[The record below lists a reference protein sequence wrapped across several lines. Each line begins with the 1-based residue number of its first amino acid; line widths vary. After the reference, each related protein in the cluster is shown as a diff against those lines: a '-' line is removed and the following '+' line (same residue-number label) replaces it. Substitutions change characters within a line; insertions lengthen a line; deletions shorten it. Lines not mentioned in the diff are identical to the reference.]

1 MKFKSITLSLLFLI
15 LILVLLS
22 IDEPQGDLKSSQ
34 INFTKV
40 ENDDT
45 INNLDSDNL
54 NSTSQDL
61 STWSEVKNSD
71 IVFGLIFFTLLLI
84 VNLLIRKNKNHSS

>member
-15 LILVLLS
+15 LILLLLS
-22 IDEPQGDLKSSQ
+22 IDESQGDLKSPQ

-71 IVFGLIFFTLLLI
+71 IFFGLIFFTLLLI
-84 VNLLIRKNKNHSS
+84 INLLIRKNKKHSS